1 MNNGIDFFDR
11 LEAGEDIDDI
21 MPYDLSG
28 FTQSM
33 RIQVLAMYATYG
45 KDQARRELCRK
56 KWHDILE
63 GRLTDESRTDGI

>member
-45 KDQARRELCRK
+45 KDQERRELCRK